1 MPKVTRDSC
10 FQINQ
15 RISTEGR
22 EYQGVAVRRDRQ
34 VCQKGV
40 IKKRE
45 WDRTMLEPLS
55 NLLEVQQPSSPM
67 SLEAGASLLPKG
79 PS

>member
-1 MPKVTRDSC
+1 MPKVTRDSY

-22 EYQGVAVRRDRQ
+22 EYQGVAVIRDRQ

-40 IKKRE
+40 IKE
-45 WDRTMLEPLS
+45 GMGQDHVSTPF
-55 NLLEVQQPSSPM
+55 
-67 SLEAGASLLPKG
+67 
-79 PS
+79 